1 MNTNAIK
8 EILKEKIHAVVRV
21 SDANKVIEITQ
32 ALVKGGIKIVEVI
45 VDNSAIVDA
54 IRYLNSTEKVII
66 AAGGII
72 TQRQASSAIAAGSK
86 IIVSPV
92 FQMNLV
98 RLCQSNQVPLIMT
111 ATTPN
116 EAYSAWKARTP
127 LIKIYPTRP
136 MGGATYVED
145 LLRPMPFLNIIATGN
160 IEIDDFTD
168 YLEAGARAVGIGRSL
183 YKDASNEEITYR
195 AMKTIESLQTYLD
208 KKTSEIL

>member
-1 MNTNAIK
+1 MNAIK
-8 EILKEKIHAVVRV
+8 EILNEKIFGVIRV
-21 SDANKVIEITQ
+21 NDGEKVLSIAKSLI
-32 ALVKGGIKIVEVI
+32 KGGIKIIEII
-45 VDNSAIVDA
+45 VDTPSVVDA
-54 IRYLNSTEKVII
+54 MKELSQNEDVVL

-72 TQRQASSAIAAGSK
+72 TQRQANIAIEAGAK
-86 IIVSPV
+86 VIVSPV

-98 RLCQSNQVPLIMT
+98 RLCQSHELPLIMT

-116 EAYSAWKARTP
+116 EAYSAWKVRTP

-168 YLEAGARAVGIGRSL
+168 YLDAGAKAVGIGRAFYMS
-183 YKDASNEEITYR
+183 ASSEEITYR
-195 AMKTIESLQTYLD
+195 AMKAIEARNKYLG
-208 KKTSEIL
+208 K

>member
-1 MNTNAIK
+1 MSAID
-8 EILKEKIHAVVRV
+8 EILKQKIFGVVRV
-21 SDANKVIEITQ
+21 TDADKAVQISE
-32 ALVKGGIKIVEVI
+32 ALIKGGINIIEIIVQNAEI
-45 VDNSAIVDA
+45 LESIKYLKKNSKA
-54 IRYLNSTEKVII
+54 LI

-72 TQRQASSAIAAGSK
+72 TQRQASISISSGADVV
-86 IIVSPV
+86 VSPV

-98 RLCQSNQVPLIMT
+98 RLCQNKKIPLIMT

-127 LIKIYPTRP
+127 LIKIYPTKP

-168 YLEAGARAVGIGRSL
+168 YLDAGAKAVGIGRSF
-183 YKDASNEEITYR
+183 YKSASAEEITYR
-195 AMKTIESLQTYLD
+195 AMKAVETRNIYIS
-208 KKTSEIL
+208 K